1 VPNLHNTLYVTSEG
15 AYVSKSGE
23 SAVVKVDGAVRMQ
36 VPLHHLSSVVCFGWA
51 GVSPELMAA
60 CAEAGV
66 SVAFLSPAGRFLA
79 RVEGPLSG
87 NVLLRRAQYRA
98 ADDAKATAALSR
110 AFVAGK
116 IANSRSLLQRALRD
130 RPDRDGADAIADAI
144 DHIRRLAP
152 SLLAATD
159 VDVVR
164 GIEGDSA
171 ARYFRVFDHLI
182 LANKAA
188 FPFSG
193 RTRRPARDP
202 VNAMLSFGY
211 ALLLN
216 DCLAA
221 ATAAGLDGAVGF
233 LHRDRP
239 GRPSLALDL
248 MEELRSVVVDRLVLS
263 LVNLGQVSADGFT
276 TRDTGAVEMDEA
288 TRKTFLVA
296 YQKRKQEELKHPVT
310 GAMTTWAVI
319 PHIQARLLARVL
331 RGDWETYPPF
341 LLK

>member
-23 SAVVKVDGAVRMQ
+23 SAVVKVAGSVRMQ
-36 VPLHHLSSVVCFGWA
+36 VPLHHLASIVCFGWA
-51 GVSPELMAA
+51 GLSPELMGA
-60 CAEAGV
+60 CTEAGI
-66 SVAFLSPAGRFLA
+66 SVAFLSATGRFLA

-87 NVLLRRAQYRA
+87 NVLLRRTQYRA
-98 ADDAKATAALSR
+98 ADDPAATAALSR

-116 IANSRSLLQRALRD
+116 IANSRSVLQRALRD
-130 RPDRDGADAIADAI
+130 RPDRDGAAAISDAV
-144 DHIRRLAP
+144 DHLARLAP
-152 SLLAATD
+152 SLLASQDAD
-159 VDVVR
+159 VIR
-164 GIEGDSA
+164 GLEGDAA
-171 ARYFRVFDHLI
+171 ARYFGVFDHLI
-182 LANKAA
+182 LSDKTS
-188 FPFSG
+188 FTFSG
-193 RTRRPARDP
+193 RTRRPAKDA

-248 MEELRSVVVDRLVLS
+248 MEEFRSVVVDRLALS
-263 LVNLGQVSADGFT
+263 LINLGQVDARGFI
-276 TRDTGAVEMDEA
+276 TRDTGAVEMDET

-296 YQKRKQEELKHPVT
+296 YQKRKQEELKHPTT
-310 GAMTTWAVI
+310 GEGTTWAVV
-319 PHIQARLLARVL
+319 PHIQARLLARTL
-331 RGDWETYPPF
+331 RGDLEQYPPF

>member
-1 VPNLHNTLYVTSEG
+1 VTNLHNTLYVTSEG
-15 AYVSKSGE
+15 AYVAKNGE
-23 SAVVKVDGAVRMQ
+23 SAVVRVDGAVRMQ
-36 VPLHHLSSVVCFGWA
+36 VPLHHLSSIVCFGWA

-60 CAEAGV
+60 CAEAGI
-66 SVAFLSPAGRFLA
+66 SVAFLSPSGRFLG

-98 ADDAKATAALSR
+98 ADDPKATGALSR

-116 IANSRSLLQRALRD
+116 IANCRSVLQRALRD
-130 RPDRDGADAIADAI
+130 RPDRDGAEAISGAI
-144 DHIRRLAP
+144 DHIARVAP
-152 SLLAATD
+152 SLLASDDA
-159 VDVVR
+159 DVVR
-164 GIEGDSA
+164 GIEGDAA
-171 ARYFRVFDHLI
+171 ARYFGVFDHLI
-182 LANKAA
+182 LSHKQS
-188 FPFSG
+188 FPFPG

-221 ATAAGLDGAVGF
+221 GTAAGLDGAVGF

-263 LVNLGQVSADGFT
+263 VINLGQVSAKGFT
-276 TRDTGAVEMDEA
+276 SRDTGAVEMDEA

-310 GAMTTWAVI
+310 GESTTWGVV

-331 RGDWETYPPF
+331 RGDLDGYPPF

>member
-1 VPNLHNTLYVTSEG
+1 VANLHNTLYVTSEG
-15 AYVSKSGE
+15 AYVAKSGE
-23 SAVVKVDGAVRMQ
+23 TVVVRVDGATRIQ
-36 VPLHHLSSVVCFGWA
+36 VPLHHLTSIVCFGWA

-60 CAEAGV
+60 CTEAGIG
-66 SVAFLSPAGRFLA
+66 VAFLSTAGRFLA

-98 ADDAKATAALSR
+98 ADDAAATAALSR

-116 IANSRSLLQRALRD
+116 IANSRSMLQRALRD
-130 RPDRDGADAIADAI
+130 YPERDGAAAVAAAI
-144 DHIRRLAP
+144 DHLARVAP
-152 SLLAATD
+152 GLLASGD

-164 GIEGDSA
+164 GIEGDAA
-171 ARYFRVFDHLI
+171 ARYFGVFDHLI
-182 LANKAA
+182 LAGKDQ
-188 FPFSG
+188 FTFRG

-211 ALLLN
+211 ALLLT

-248 MEELRSVVVDRLVLS
+248 MEELRSVVVDRLVLA
-263 LVNLGQVSADGFT
+263 LVNLGQVDAGGFT
-276 TRDTGAVEMDEA
+276 TRDTGAVEMSEA

-296 YQKRKQEELKHPVT
+296 YQKRKQEELKHPMT
-310 GAMTTWAVI
+310 GEGTTWAVV
-319 PHIQARLLARVL
+319 PHIQARLLARTL
-331 RGDWETYPPF
+331 RGDLDEYPPF

>member
-1 VPNLHNTLYVTSEG
+1 MTNLHNTLYVTSEG

-23 SAVVKVDGAVRMQ
+23 SAIVKVEGAVRMQ
-36 VPLHHLSSVVCFGWA
+36 VPLHHLSSIVCFGWA

-60 CAEAGV
+60 CVEAGI
-66 SVAFLSPAGRFLA
+66 SVAFLSATGRFLA

-98 ADDAKATAALSR
+98 ADDPKATAALSR

-116 IANSRSLLQRALRD
+116 IANSRSVLQRAVRD
-130 RPDRDGADAIADAI
+130 RPDRDGAAAIGDAINHLA
-144 DHIRRLAP
+144 RLAP
-152 SLLAATD
+152 SLLASQDAD
-159 VDVVR
+159 VIR
-164 GIEGDSA
+164 GLEGDAA
-171 ARYFRVFDHLI
+171 ARYFGVFDHLI
-182 LANKAA
+182 LSDGS
-188 FPFSG
+188 FTFSS
-193 RTRRPARDP
+193 RTRRPARNP

-263 LVNLGQVSADGFT
+263 LINLGQVNGSGFT
-276 TRDTGAVEMDEA
+276 TRDTAAVEMDET

-296 YQKRKQEELKHPVT
+296 YQKRKQEELKHPTT
-310 GAMTTWAVI
+310 GEGTTWAVV
-319 PHIQARLLARVL
+319 PHIQARLLARTL
-331 RGDWETYPPF
+331 RGDLEQYPPF

>member
-1 VPNLHNTLYVTSEG
+1 MPNLHNTLFVTSEG
-15 AYVSKSGE
+15 AYVAKSGE

-36 VPLHHLSSVVCFGWA
+36 VPLHHLSSIVCFGWA

-60 CAEAGV
+60 CMAAGIN
-66 SVAFLSPAGRFLA
+66 VAFLSTTGRFLA
-79 RVEGPLSG
+79 RVEGPLGG

-98 ADDAKATAALSR
+98 ADDPQATTALSR

-116 IANSRSLLQRALRD
+116 IANSRTVLQRALRD
-130 RPDRDGADAIADAI
+130 HPNRAGAAAIAAAI
-144 DHIRRLAP
+144 DHITRVAP
-152 SLLAATD
+152 RLLAAPD
-159 VDVVR
+159 ADVVR
-164 GIEGDSA
+164 GIEGDVA
-171 ARYFRVFDHLI
+171 ARYFGVFECLI
-182 LANKAA
+182 LADKHG

-193 RTRRPARDP
+193 RTRRPPLDP

-239 GRPSLALDL
+239 GRPGLALDL
-248 MEELRSVVVDRLVLS
+248 MEELRAAVVDRLVLS
-263 LVNLGQVSADGFT
+263 LINLGQVSVDGFT
-276 TRDTGAVEMDEA
+276 TRDTGAVEMTEA

-296 YQKRKQEELKHPVT
+296 YQKRKQEELTHPVT
-310 GAMTTWAVI
+310 RETTTWAVL

-331 RGDWETYPPF
+331 RGDVESYPAF

>member
-1 VPNLHNTLYVTSEG
+1 VTNVHNTLYVTTEG
-15 AYVSKSGE
+15 AYLAKEGE
-23 SAVVKVDGAVRMQ
+23 SAVVRLERAVRLQ
-36 VPLHHLSSVVCFGWA
+36 VPLHHLSGIVCFGWI

-60 CAEAGV
+60 CAERGV
-66 SVAFLSPAGRFLA
+66 GVAFLSSSGRFLG
-79 RVEGPLSG
+79 RVEGALSG

-98 ADDAKATAALSR
+98 ADDPTATAALSR

-116 IANSRSLLQRALRD
+116 IANCRSVLQRALRD
-130 RPDRDGADAIADAI
+130 RPDRAGAEEIGGAV
-144 DHIRRLAP
+144 DHIARTGRT
-152 SLLAATD
+152 LLAATD
-159 VDVVR
+159 ADTVR
-164 GIEGDSA
+164 GLEGDVA
-171 ARYFRVFDHLI
+171 ARYFGVFAHLI
-182 LANKAA
+182 LTNKDSFTFA
-188 FPFSG
+188 G
-193 RTRRPARDP
+193 RTRRPPRDA

-211 ALLLN
+211 ALVLN

-263 LVNLGQVSADGFT
+263 LLNLGQITPNGFAI
-276 TRDTGAVEMDEA
+276 RDTGAVEMDEA

-296 YQKRKQEELKHPVT
+296 YQKRKQEAVKHPIT
-310 GAMTTWAVI
+310 GENTTWAVV

-331 RGDWETYPPF
+331 RGDVQEYPPF

>member
-1 VPNLHNTLYVTSEG
+1 MSNFHNTLYVTTEG
-15 AYVSKSGE
+15 AYVAKSGE
-23 SAVVKVDGAVRMQ
+23 TVIVRVDGETRIQ
-36 VPLHHLSSVVCFGWA
+36 VPLHHLSSIVCFGWA

-60 CAEAGV
+60 CTEAGI
-66 SVAFLSPAGRFLA
+66 SLAFLSATGRFLA

-98 ADDAKATAALSR
+98 ADDPLATAALSR

-116 IANSRSLLQRALRD
+116 IANSRAVLQRAVRD
-130 RPDRDGADAIADAI
+130 RPDREGEAAIIDAV
-144 DHIRRLAP
+144 DHLARLAP
-152 SLLAATD
+152 SLLASQDAD
-159 VDVVR
+159 VIR
-164 GIEGDSA
+164 GLEGDA
-171 ARYFRVFDHLI
+171 ASRYFGVFDHLI
-182 LANKAA
+182 LSDKSGIT
-188 FPFSG
+188 FSG
-193 RTRRPARDP
+193 RTRRPAKDP

-263 LVNLGQVSADGFT
+263 LINLGQVDAGGFV
-276 TRDTGAVEMDEA
+276 TRDTAAVEMNET

-310 GAMTTWAVI
+310 GEATTWAVV
-319 PHIQARLLARVL
+319 PHIQARLLARTL
-331 RGDWETYPPF
+331 RGDLEQYPPF